1 MTHAYYRAE
10 KFGENILLVA
20 SEEGDGGDGGDDVVG
35 DAGHDDRN
43 AWTCLCV
50 IFSRTDTGLLFY
62 AAINFTAEP
71 SIQS

>member
-20 SEEGDGGDGGDDVVG
+20 SEEGDGGDDVVG

-43 AWTCLCV
+43 A
-50 IFSRTDTGLLFY
+50 
-62 AAINFTAEP
+62 
-71 SIQS
+71 